1 MTTTP
6 LTRVFVV
13 GHIVAAPILGLI
25 ACKSVTVDGPVVSLA
40 LHGRVTDSA
49 GVPIAGAVVTAA
61 GAPGPQCVA
70 QGAQGVATTD
80 TTGTYT
86 VVDVF
91 FSARD
96 YVGCVRLVV
105 TPPPGSSLAPRTV
118 DSTGV
123 RFRTSPQPPD
133 SVRIDVVLRAGA

>member
-1 MTTTP
+1 MTSTP

-49 GVPIAGAVVTAA
+49 GVPVAGAVVTAA

-86 VVDVF
+86 EVDVCCIV
-91 FSARD
+91 RNN
-96 YVGCVRLVV
+96 VGGVPRAV
-105 TPPPGSSLAPRTV
+105 TPPPRISL
-118 DSTGV
+118 
-123 RFRTSPQPPD
+123 
-133 SVRIDVVLRAGA
+133 